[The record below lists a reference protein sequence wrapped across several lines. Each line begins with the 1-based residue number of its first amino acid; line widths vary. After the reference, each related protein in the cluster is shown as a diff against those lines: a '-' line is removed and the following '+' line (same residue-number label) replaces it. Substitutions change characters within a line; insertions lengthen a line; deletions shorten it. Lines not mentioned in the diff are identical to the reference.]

1 MLQVSCE
8 IRPTLIIMLVIT
20 RKGGTPVEG
29 CKCNQYEIRL
39 KPRRV
44 PVINKTKITCIIIII
59 AITISRPTVLVNLAL

>member
-1 MLQVSCE
+1 MLQVSIE
-8 IRPTLIIMLVIT
+8 IRPIVIIMLLIT
-20 RKGGTPVEG
+20 RKGVTPVEW

-59 AITISRPTVLVNLAL
+59 AITISRPTVLVNLAM